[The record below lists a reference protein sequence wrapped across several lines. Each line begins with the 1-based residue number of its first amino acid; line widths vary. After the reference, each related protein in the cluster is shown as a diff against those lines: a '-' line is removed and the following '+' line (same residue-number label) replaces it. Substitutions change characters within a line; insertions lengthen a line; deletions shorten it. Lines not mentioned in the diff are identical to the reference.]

1 MNYFRTALL
10 LAALTG
16 FFLVVGY
23 LLGGQSGLI
32 LALVVALGMNLFAY
46 WNSDKMVLRMSNAQE
61 VGPDQAPELYSIVQG
76 LAQRA
81 GLPMPRVYLI
91 NEEQPNAFATGRD
104 PEHAAVAATTG
115 LLRHLSREEIT
126 GVMAHELSH
135 VRHRDTLTMT
145 IAATLS
151 GAIGM
156 LATFGG
162 LMGGGRDENGR
173 PLVNPVVAI
182 AAMFLAPLAASLVQ
196 MAISRSREY
205 EADRMGAEISG
216 QPLWLASALAKLHA
230 GTQQIPNQV
239 AESHPATAHLYIANP
254 LSAGGLRGLFSTH
267 PADGGAHRAPRGDG
281 RPSVRS
287 KGRLSSSR
295 RYAAA
300 AADQPVGRRSAG
312 AAPRTVG
319 LKQDHLMPNRCDVP
333 DGWIAAGVRPTH
345 W

>member
-46 WNSDKMVLRMSNAQE
+46 WNSDKMVLRMANAQE
-61 VGPDQAPELYSIVQG
+61 VGPNDAPELYRIVQD
-76 LAQRA
+76 LAQRG
-81 GLPMPRVYLI
+81 GLPMPRVYI
-91 NEEQPNAFATGRD
+91 IDEEQPNAFATGRN
-104 PEHAAVAATTG
+104 PENAAVAATTG

-145 IAATLS
+145 IAATLA

-156 LATFGG
+156 LASFGG

-173 PLVNPVVAI
+173 PMMGGLAAI
-182 AAMFLAPLAASLVQ
+182 AMMILAPLVASLVQ

-205 EADRMGAEISG
+205 EADRMGAEMSG

-239 AESHPATAHLYIANP
+239 AEAHPATAHLYIANP
-254 LSAGGLRGLFSTH
+254 LSAGRLRGLFSSH
-267 PADGGAHRAPRGDG
+267 PP
-281 RPSVRS
+281 
-287 KGRLSSSR
+287 
-295 RYAAA
+295 
-300 AADQPVGRRSAG
+300 
-312 AAPRTVG
+312 
-319 LKQDHLMPNRCDVP
+319 
-333 DGWIAAGVRPTH
+333 
-345 W
+345 

>member
-1 MNYFRTALL
+1 
-10 LAALTG
+10 
-16 FFLVVGY
+16 
-23 LLGGQSGLI
+23 
-32 LALVVALGMNLFAY
+32 MNLFAY

-61 VGPDQAPELYSIVQG
+61 VGPNQAPELYSIVQG

-91 NEEQPNAFATGRD
+91 DEEQPNAFATGRD

-254 LSAGGLRGLFSTH
+254 LSAGGLSGLFSTH
-267 PADGGAHRAPRGDG
+267 PPMEERIARPRGDG
-281 RPSVRS
+281 RPGVGPER
-287 KGRLSSSR
+287 RLSASR
-295 RYAAA
+295 RCAA

-312 AAPRTVG
+312 AASRTVG
-319 LKQDHLMPNRCDVP
+319 LERDHLMPNRCDVP
-333 DGWIAAGVRPTH
+333 GGWIVAGARPAAARGDATANSLVRNAFLQQ
-345 W
+345 